1 MPDPFAP
8 IDSAYSATV
17 TQAVA
22 DHEHAVAGASA
33 QLAADLANAADA
45 EERDLLL
52 ADYDAAIAPA
62 RDAYTNAV
70 AKAEQTREQAK
81 AAAQAAHDAFHDAE
95 ANTAK
100 ALQAKLAAGTAT
112 AAEVQTALST
122 LVVKS

>member
-1 MPDPFAP
+1 MPDPFST
-8 IDSAYSATV
+8 IDSAYSVTV
-17 TQAVA
+17 AQAVA
-22 DHEHAVAGASA
+22 DHEQAVSGASA
-33 QLAADLANAADA
+33 QLTADLANAADA

-52 ADYDAAIAPA
+52 GNYDAAIAPA

-70 AKAEQTREQAK
+70 AKAGQTREQAK

-95 ANTAK
+95 ANAAK

-112 AAEVQTALST
+112 ASEVQTALSA